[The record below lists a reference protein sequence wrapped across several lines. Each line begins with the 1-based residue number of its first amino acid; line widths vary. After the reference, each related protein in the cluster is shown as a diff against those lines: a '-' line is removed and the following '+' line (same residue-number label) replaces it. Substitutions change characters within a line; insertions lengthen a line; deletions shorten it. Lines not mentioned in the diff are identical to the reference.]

1 MVIEQE
7 KPDLVLLIPPIT
19 EYVDDGFR
27 AMRWASDRYRF
38 HETLVRVIQES
49 PYADRVVTLDN
60 PTFEGRKAQAIQAD
74 PSGYRFMPPCWN
86 KLKTCRAI
94 AEIPPARILAGGI
107 SLA

>member
-19 EYVDDGFR
+19 EYVDGGFR

-60 PTFEGRKAQAIQAD
+60 PTFEGRTKRR
-74 PSGYRFMPPCWN
+74 RF
-86 KLKTCRAI
+86 KRS
-94 AEIPPARILAGGI
+94 ARPLV
-107 SLA
+107 LRLVPE

>member
-49 PYADRVVTLDN
+49 PYADRV
-60 PTFEGRKAQAIQAD
+60 
-74 PSGYRFMPPCWN
+74 
-86 KLKTCRAI
+86 
-94 AEIPPARILAGGI
+94 AE
-107 SLA
+107 

>member
-60 PTFEGRKAQAIQAD
+60 PTFEGRKNAGDSSD
-74 PSGYRFMPPCWN
+74 PPGHWFYASYRN
-86 KLKTCRAI
+86 KLKTCRATSRN
-94 AEIPPARILAGGI
+94 PLP
-107 SLA
+107 

>member
-27 AMRWASDRYRF
+27 AMRWASDQYRF

-60 PTFEGRKAQAIQAD
+60 PTFEGRKTQAIQAIHQATGFT
-74 PSGYRFMPPCWN
+74 PR
-86 KLKTCRAI
+86 T
-94 AEIPPARILAGGI
+94 GI
-107 SLA
+107 S

>member
-60 PTFEGRKAQAIQAD
+60 PTFEGCKTQAIQAIRQATGFYA
-74 PSGYRFMPPCWN
+74 SYRN

-94 AEIPPARILAGGI
+94 AETPCQNSGRGDP
-107 SLA
+107 

>member
-1 MVIEQE
+1 MRNAICRPMRTPSCKPTFDMVIEQE

-60 PTFEGRKAQAIQAD
+60 PTFEGRKTQAIQAIRQATGFT
-74 PSGYRFMPPCWN
+74 P
-86 KLKTCRAI
+86 RA
-94 AEIPPARILAGGI
+94 GI
-107 SLA
+107 S

>member
-60 PTFEGRKAQAIQAD
+60 PTLKGAKRR
-74 PSGYRFMPPCWN
+74 RF
-86 KLKTCRAI
+86 KRS
-94 AEIPPARILAGGI
+94 ARPLV
-107 SLA
+107 LRLVPE

>member
-60 PTFEGRKAQAIQAD
+60 PTFEGRKRR
-74 PSGYRFMPPCWN
+74 RF
-86 KLKTCRAI
+86 KRS
-94 AEIPPARILAGGI
+94 ARPLV
-107 SLA
+107 LRLVPE

>member
-38 HETLVRVIQES
+38 HETW
-49 PYADRVVTLDN
+49 YASFGVTVCRPCVTLDN
-60 PTFEGRKAQAIQAD
+60 PTFEGRKTQAIQANRQATGLRLV
-74 PSGYRFMPPCWN
+74 P
-86 KLKTCRAI
+86 
-94 AEIPPARILAGGI
+94 E
-107 SLA
+107 

>member
-49 PYADRVVTLDN
+49 PYADHVVTLDN
-60 PTFEGRKAQAIQAD
+60 PTFEGRKTQAIQAIRQATGFT
-74 PSGYRFMPPCWN
+74 PR
-86 KLKTCRAI
+86 T
-94 AEIPPARILAGGI
+94 GI
-107 SLA
+107 S